1 MKRIRREDG
10 ARSVTTGAEGLLPL
24 ISSNV
29 LPGEGAD
36 TDYPIL
42 RLAIDIVLGRER
54 AEVKQKKRKSS

>member
-1 MKRIRREDG
+1 MKRIRCEDG
-10 ARSVTTGAEGLLPL
+10 TRSVTTGAEGLLPL

-42 RLAIDIVLGRER
+42 RLAIDLVLGAEREP
-54 AEVKQKKRKSS
+54 K